1 MDSIL
6 NIEISCFKDCLT
18 PSEPV
23 NINLL
28 QWLTSKKH
36 AAKVEQIRNIANK
49 KERNE
54 LKKKLPA
61 ITPSGLFSYRKA
73 DSLIKHSGFMQIDI
87 DFADNTHITNYN
99 NLKTELS
106 KIKNI
111 AYLGLSVSGTGYWG
125 LIPIAHPEKHA
136 EHFEALSKQLKQ
148 YGLIIDQSCKDV
160 SRLRIYSYDDEAYFN
175 HEAEPFK
182 IIETPSRKTDNA
194 INQKIITKK
203 RNDNIN
209 LFDYC
214 INEIKTKGIDI
225 CPGYAEWFAV
235 GCALANEFGET
246 GRNYFHIISN
256 QYLGKH
262 TINPDK
268 QYNDCLKHSYSY
280 DIATFFYYCDQ
291 SNIKYKSCLH
301 TQQPTYVNEI
311 KSYWKGFPNALKEF
325 KEVPKKRESYF
336 KEFLS
341 ENQSLKINYQSFVN
355 QSFKL

>member
-6 NIEISCFKDCLT
+6 NIEISCFQDCLT
-18 PSEPV
+18 PDKPEKV
-23 NINLL
+23 NLL
-28 QWLTSKKH
+28 HWLTSNKH
-36 AAKVEQIRNIANK
+36 AAKVEQIRKVEDKA
-49 KERNE
+49 ERNK
-54 LKKKLPA
+54 LKKLLPA

-73 DSLIKHSGFMQIDI
+73 DSLLKHSGFMQIDI
-87 DFADNTHITNYN
+87 DFADNTHITNYD

-160 SRLRIYSYDDEAYFN
+160 SRLRIYSFDNKAYFN
-175 HEAEPFK
+175 HEAEVFK
-182 IIETPSRKTDNA
+182 LIHKHEVKRKTPIQQPKQENS
-194 INQKIITKK
+194 
-203 RNDNIN
+203 NID

-214 INEIKTKGIDI
+214 ISEIQSKGIDI

-262 TINPDK
+262 STNPDK
-268 QYNDCLKHSYSY
+268 QYNECLKHSYSY
-280 DIATFFYYCDQ
+280 DIATFFYYCEQ
-291 SNIKYKSCLH
+291 SNIKYKEEI
-301 TQQPTYVNEI
+301 TNKQQFRELVIN
-311 KSYWKGFPNALKEF
+311 YWNGFPNALKEF
-325 KEVPKKRESYF
+325 KQVQDKRQSYF
-336 KEFLS
+336 NEFKTENKVIISYNRFKQLS
-341 ENQSLKINYQSFVN
+341 LNI
-355 QSFKL
+355 